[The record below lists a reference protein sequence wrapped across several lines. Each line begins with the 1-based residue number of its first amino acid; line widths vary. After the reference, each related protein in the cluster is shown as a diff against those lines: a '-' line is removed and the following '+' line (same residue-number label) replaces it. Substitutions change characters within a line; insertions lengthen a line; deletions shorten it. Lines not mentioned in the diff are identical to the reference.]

1 MEGFIV
7 ATITLSYSDSKLILY
22 GISVYNISRIN
33 NLLLSRRM
41 VGFRII
47 KRMIFSLVQKWI
59 RLVQNMLCY
68 LK

>member
-47 KRMIFSLVQKWI
+47 KRMIFSLVQK
-59 RLVQNMLCY
+59 
-68 LK
+68 